1 MRAVQEVHA
10 GEASLDHAV
19 DVLLELEARY
29 RIGVHTDFG
38 GLAGGG
44 EHLAWR
50 LRPGQPPLPLGELVG
65 PAWRVTAT
73 REIVEQRYELR
84 DDDLTEVEYRERLFP
99 FLSDTQLLLSGGDFA
114 EWHFLTIGDDVAGFW
129 SQRMWGH
136 ALADWARWSG
146 WAARHGIEVSYTD
159 FYTSGSQLIEGYAA
173 FERTARAC
181 IRRKTIRL
189 VGPELP
195 PWDAD
200 QRVLR
205 TWKRAIGAAGK
216 SRVLAV
222 IAPVV
227 IEALDEILSS
237 DIGDPQ
243 HRERFGDPRERAD
256 AAASAIELLRRGGA
270 SAEVNVPEPT
280 GMTAPAMGRMNAA
293 ARLAR
298 AVQDKSKFE
307 RTVMDCLHSL
317 WSVRPDLVDRVRAEL

>member
-99 FLSDTQLLLSGGDFA
+99 FLSDTRIS
-114 EWHFLTIGDDVAGFW
+114 E
-129 SQRMWGH
+129 
-136 ALADWARWSG
+136 ALAMLRVAD
-146 WAARHGIEVSYTD
+146 V
-159 FYTSGSQLIEGYAA
+159 
-173 FERTARAC
+173 
-181 IRRKTIRL
+181 RRQDL
-189 VGPELP
+189 VQCFDHE
-195 PWDAD
+195 
-200 QRVLR
+200 
-205 TWKRAIGAAGK
+205 
-216 SRVLAV
+216 
-222 IAPVV
+222 
-227 IEALDEILSS
+227 
-237 DIGDPQ
+237 
-243 HRERFGDPRERAD
+243 RERAD

-280 GMTAPAMGRMNAA
+280 GMTAPAMARMNAA